1 MLILH
6 LDDDPDIRL
15 ITKYALVDFGSHEV
29 VQGENGRSG
38 IEALEGGL
46 RPDLYLL
53 DVMMPDM
60 GGEEFLAIVRARPE
74 WSAPPAIFM
83 TARAQDNELAQLRVK
98 WDAGVIVKPFEP
110 MSLSKRIE
118 DMVSSGLKD

>member
-6 LDDDPDIRL
+6 LDDDPDIRI
-15 ITKYALVDFGSHEV
+15 ITKYALVDFGSHDV

-46 RPDLYLL
+46 KPDLYLL

-83 TARAQDNELAQLRVK
+83 TARAQDKELALLRTK

>member
-46 RPDLYLL
+46 RPELYLL